1 MNSDRQSSVITLR
14 ISSEL
19 NQDLERYADQTNR
32 TKTEVVLESLSNF
45 LDEKSARKYP
55 ESRTDAMRETDWGNF
70 KPIYSL
76 SDDERR
82 KLILLEQIAKKL
94 EQIAKNNPDPK
105 HEEEEHERA
114 IVALSRGYTSEYDE
128 VLPGIFPELPN
139 EASNEAQDIMEM
151 FQTLLLGYEGL
162 STEDKKTI
170 GKENESFIHCHG
182 FDFNDPLEGRLYK
195 YLKFIYDDNRWVK
208 PYDDMMK
215 HSDGGNSHSPYLG
228 FYRSMLTRYKRIQRR
243 HQSTLT
249 PLSAKEINEIIKPHS
264 NR

>member
-1 MNSDRQSSVITLR
+1 MNQSTVITLR
-14 ISSEL
+14 ISNEL

-32 TKTEVVLESLSNF
+32 TKTEVVLESLNNF
-45 LDEKSARKYP
+45 LTEKSARKYP

-82 KLILLEQIAKKL
+82 RLILLEQIAR
-94 EQIAKNNPDPK
+94 NNTDPK
-105 HEEEEHERA
+105 HDEEDHERA
-114 IVALSRGYTSEYDE
+114 IVALRNGYASEYNE

-151 FQTLLLGYEGL
+151 FQALLLGYEDL
-162 STEDKKTI
+162 STEDKNIIDEK
-170 GKENESFIHCHG
+170 NRSFIHCHG
-182 FDFNDPLEGRLYK
+182 FDFNDPLEVSLFD
-195 YLKFIYDDNRWVK
+195 YLEFIRQDDRWVF
-208 PYDDMMK
+208 PFDDMLK
-215 HSDGGNSHSPYLG
+215 HSDKGNSHSPYLD

-243 HQSTLT
+243 HQGKLT